1 LPAARAYWARAPI
14 SVGPLAAGARG
25 AEGLAALAVAAALGA
40 RVAREG
46 ARVRI
51 AARPAD
57 HAPRRRVELDA
68 GESATLARIATAIA
82 ALDPRCGE
90 VRIAGCGT
98 LERRSSAPLF
108 RALRARG
115 AELVCEGVPDGWPVV
130 VRAAAPAGS
139 RPLEI
144 RDPTSSQEVS
154 ALVLSAGGAG
164 GVHPTVVI
172 HGRIPSRPYLDL
184 TLSVLRRFGLRASIG
199 PHPPDGLAISVTAEA
214 QDGPGAVEL
223 EPDASLAGVA
233 LAAACL
239 AGAELR
245 VLGLGPRTP
254 QGDARIAEH
263 LRAFGCDAELRAD
276 GLRAR
281 GRPTRGA
288 ELDLAGEPDLAP
300 VLAAVAADA
309 ALSCGARSRLQGLG
323 TLAGKESDRLAGIA
337 AALAAAGAAVARDG
351 PEALAI
357 APGGVRAA
365 SVVLDARGDH
375 RMAYLHALLGL
386 VVPGVTT
393 RDGRCVAKTWP
404 RFWEDMAELGFEVV
418 RGA

>member
-1 LPAARAYWARAPI
+1 
-14 SVGPLAAGARG
+14 
-25 AEGLAALAVAAALGA
+25 
-40 RVAREG
+40 
-46 ARVRI
+46 
-51 AARPAD
+51 
-57 HAPRRRVELDA
+57 
-68 GESATLARIATAIA
+68 
-82 ALDPRCGE
+82 
-90 VRIAGCGT
+90 
-98 LERRSSAPLF
+98 
-108 RALRARG
+108 
-115 AELVCEGVPDGWPVV
+115 
-130 VRAAAPAGS
+130 
-139 RPLEI
+139 
-144 RDPTSSQEVS
+144 
-154 ALVLSAGGAG
+154 
-164 GVHPTVVI
+164 VVI
-172 HGRIPSRPYLDL
+172 HGRIPSRPDLDL
-184 TLSVLRRFGLRASIG
+184 TLSVLRRFGLRASLG

-263 LRAFGCDAELRAD
+263 LRAFGCDAELRAV